1 MPHKGKSKA
10 QSEAGEFSDFTDSVE
25 SEVEEVLEDNWVF
38 PVLGP
43 NAKRQDFQEVSHSE
57 YSS

>member
-10 QSEAGEFSDFTDSVE
+10 QSDSEAEEFSNFTNSDG

-43 NAKRQDFQEVSHSE
+43 NAQRKDFQEVSE
-57 YSS
+57 YIS

>member
-10 QSEAGEFSDFTDSVE
+10 QSEPEESSDFTNTDDG
-25 SEVEEVLEDNWVF
+25 SEVEEVLEDDWVF

-43 NAKRQDFQEVSHSE
+43 NAKRQDFQDVSE
-57 YSS
+57 YIS

>member
-10 QSEAGEFSDFTDSVE
+10 QSEAEEFSDFMNSVG

-43 NAKRQDFQEVSHSE
+43 NAKRQDFQEVSE
-57 YSS
+57 YIS

>member
-10 QSEAGEFSDFTDSVE
+10 QSEAGEFSDFTNSVEE

-43 NAKRQDFQEVSHSE
+43 NAKRQDFQEVSE
-57 YSS
+57 YIS